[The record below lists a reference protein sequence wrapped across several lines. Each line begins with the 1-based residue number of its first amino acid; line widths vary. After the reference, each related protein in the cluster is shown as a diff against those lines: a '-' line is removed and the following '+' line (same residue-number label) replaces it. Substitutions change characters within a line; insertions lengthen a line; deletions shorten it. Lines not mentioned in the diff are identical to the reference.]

1 MLHEGMAQGTPEGHG
16 RWRFRQWLPLLA
28 IVICIALFF
37 ALGLQRYLSFDV
49 LRANRAWLLQ
59 QVTAHR
65 TLVLAIYVVLY
76 AAAVALSIP
85 GAVVLTLAG
94 GLLFGQWLGTA
105 ATVLAATVG
114 ATLLFLAARTAF
126 AALLHASARPW
137 LGRMQQGFQ
146 ANAFSYLLFLRLV
159 PLFPFFVVN
168 LVPAFLGVR
177 LRVFIL
183 ATLIGIIPG
192 TFVFTTVGAGLGSL
206 LDRRIEPTVGSILTP
221 QILTALI
228 GLALLALLPV
238 AYRKWRRITEH
249 KP

>member
-1 MLHEGMAQGTPEGHG
+1 MLHGGMAHRTPEGRG
-16 RWRFRQWLPLLA
+16 QWRFRQWLPLLA
-28 IVICIALFF
+28 IAIGIGLFF
-37 ALGLQRYLSFDV
+37 AFGLQRYLSFDM

-59 QVTAHR
+59 QVAAHR
-65 TLVLAIYVVLY
+65 VLVLAIYIALY
-76 AAAVALSIP
+76 AAAVALSLP

-94 GLLFGQWLGTA
+94 GLLFGQWLGTV

-114 ATLLFLAARTAF
+114 ATLLFLAARTAL
-126 AALLHASARPW
+126 AALLQSSARPW

-159 PLFPFFVVN
+159 PLFPFFIVN
-168 LVPAFLGVR
+168 LVPAFLGVP
-177 LRVFIL
+177 LRVFII

-192 TFVFTTVGAGLGSL
+192 TFVFTTVGAGLGGL
-206 LDRRIEPTVGSILTP
+206 LDRQVEPSISGILTP

-238 AYRKWRRITEH
+238 AYRKWRQRTEP